1 MAYKR
6 YYQLVTMSYEGTTIE
21 ATCFT
26 QDTQPGGFRHGLTS
40 IRVFYSDGSSKIHN
54 RTELGLQPFEVHYLN
69 ITWEERRKYD
79 SLFFSLFDMLFNRK
93 GWDTKEHHKQVLN
106 VIKNGSRVY
115 KDLQEI

>member
-21 ATCFT
+21 ATCFAQFT
-26 QDTQPGGFRHGLTS
+26 QHGFRHGLTS
-40 IRVFYSDGSSKIHN
+40 VHILYSDGSSKTHD
-54 RTELGLQPFEVHYLN
+54 RTELCLREFAVNYLN
-69 ITWEERRKYD
+69 RTWEERKYD

-106 VIKNGSRVY
+106 VIENGTRIY
-115 KDLQEI
+115 KDLTEV

>member
-26 QDTQPGGFRHGLTS
+26 QALKYGFRHGLTS
-40 IRVFYSDGSSKIHN
+40 VRISYSDSSFKIHN
-54 RTELGLQPFEVHYLN
+54 RIELGLRPFAVSYLN
-69 ITWEERRKYD
+69 RTWEERKYD

-93 GWDTKEHHKQVLN
+93 GWDSKEHHKQVLN
-106 VIKNGSRVY
+106 VIKNGTRNY
-115 KDLQEI
+115 KDLTEV